1 MENGNLEVGVH
12 VGEMRKGNISAG
24 ASVGEIGKG
33 SMRVRETGQG
43 GDEGG
48 GGPVSGCT
56 VMYKIAE
63 YHSIV
68 YKRDKDL
75 FT

>member
-48 GGPVSGCT
+48 VGQCQGAP
-56 VMYKIAE
+56 
-63 YHSIV
+63 
-68 YKRDKDL
+68 
-75 FT
+75 

>member
-1 MENGNLEVGVH
+1 MENENLEVGVH

-48 GGPVSGCT
+48 VGQCQGAP
-56 VMYKIAE
+56 
-63 YHSIV
+63 
-68 YKRDKDL
+68 
-75 FT
+75 